1 MKQSNFKNICVVTGN
16 RAEYGLLKNLL
27 FGLKKQRSIKLNLI
41 ITGAHLRKKYE
52 YSYDEIKKDGFK
64 KNVIIDLKLKKENSI
79 NLVKSMSVGLNKFC
93 KVFKK
98 LKIDLLVI
106 LGDRYEIM
114 PAALAATMSRI
125 PIAHIH
131 GGESTKGL
139 IDDAI
144 RHSITKLSHLHF
156 AATKIYRQRIIQMGE
171 NPKNVYN
178 VGGLGVEAIK
188 KIKLL
193 DRFELEKKLKIKLNK
208 KNILVC
214 YHPETLNLKSS
225 KKVFLEIL
233 QSFQN
238 LKETNIIFTMPNS
251 DEGSEIIYSLIKKFV
266 KKNKNA
272 FLFKNL
278 GQLKFYSCCKHFD
291 LILGNSSSG
300 LLEMPSFKK
309 ATINIGNRQDGRIKA
324 KSVINVNG
332 NKSKIYK
339 AIKFAYS
346 NNFKKIARNT
356 LNPYD
361 NGNTSEKIINILKKR
376 KPSNILNKS
385 FFDIKI

>member
-1 MKQSNFKNICVVTGN
+1 MKQLNFKNICVVTGN

-41 ITGAHLRKKYE
+41 VTGAHLSKKFG
-52 YSYDEIKKDGFK
+52 YSYNEIKKDGFK
-64 KNVIIDLKLKKENSI
+64 KNIIIDLKFKKENSI
-79 NLVKSMSVGLNKFC
+79 NLVKTMSVGLNKYC

-98 LKIDLLVI
+98 IKTDLLVI

-131 GGESTKGL
+131 GGESTKGI

-156 AATKIYRQRIIQMGE
+156 ATTKIYRQRIIQMGE

-188 KIKLL
+188 KTKLL

-208 KNILVC
+208 KNILVS

-233 QSFQN
+233 KSFQN

-251 DEGSEIIYSLIKKFV
+251 DEGSEIIYNLIKKFV

-278 GQLKFYSCCKHFD
+278 GQLNFYSCCKHFD

-324 KSVINVNG
+324 KTVISING
-332 NKSKIYK
+332 NKSKICK
-339 AIKFAYS
+339 AIEFVYS
-346 NNFKKIARNT
+346 NNFKKIARNS

-361 NGNTSEKIINILKKR
+361 NGNASEKIINILKKR
-376 KPSNILNKS
+376 KPINILNKS